1 MIYLKKIMSKI
12 KEPETIKNI
21 GIITLLLYPI
31 ISIILKQIVSS
42 GLIAQCITIFIISI
56 LTIPGLLII
65 LKNNTK
71 ETVIMLLIYLGIIA
85 INYII
90 HKSTFNNTINIIIKN
105 FVTCYP
111 IFMLTY
117 AVKDKDIF
125 FNALKKGGYVAVIL
139 TFVYCAIMN
148 NDKMTLYENG
158 LTIQLILIIFLQV
171 ILIYAFKYR
180 KIIDVVFSV
189 AGLVLISSL
198 SSRTVISVIWIF
210 VFFLFVVYYCK
221 WFKKSKK
228 LTLKV
233 ISILILVILA
243 ISMII
248 IMKNINSIASILFNY
263 LNSKGLYIRFLRLL
277 SEKQSIF
284 NSSGR
289 TEIVYPVMI
298 KKIMENPIIGQGI
311 GMDRVKIDGHIY
323 YAHNI
328 ILELFISY
336 GTIIGSVIIVVLIR
350 LIIEAINTRYKL
362 FVIALVNS
370 GLLILMLTASYMSYR
385 GFWLL
390 LGFLISIYVNKEKD
404 NICECVIEDK
414 KNRRI

>member
-1 MIYLKKIMSKI
+1 M
-12 KEPETIKNI
+12 
-21 GIITLLLYPI
+21 
-31 ISIILKQIVSS
+31 
-42 GLIAQCITIFIISI
+42 
-56 LTIPGLLII
+56 
-65 LKNNTK
+65 
-71 ETVIMLLIYLGIIA
+71 
-85 INYII
+85 
-90 HKSTFNNTINIIIKN
+90 
-105 FVTCYP
+105 
-111 IFMLTY
+111 
-117 AVKDKDIF
+117 
-125 FNALKKGGYVAVIL
+125 
-139 TFVYCAIMN
+139 
-148 NDKMTLYENG
+148 
-158 LTIQLILIIFLQV
+158 
-171 ILIYAFKYR
+171 
-180 KIIDVVFSV
+180 VFSV

-404 NICECVIEDK
+404 NIVIEDK